1 MSQRYL
7 GAYITTI
14 KERRGMPLQA
24 KVLTIVVLWA
34 SLLFS
39 ASRVDSWLLDV
50 ILLVVGIGVTTLLV
64 RLKTTGQR

>member
-1 MSQRYL
+1 
-7 GAYITTI
+7 
-14 KERRGMPLQA
+14 MPLQA

-39 ASRVDSWLLDV
+39 ASHVDSWLLDV

-64 RLKTTGQR
+64 RLKTVGQR